1 MNALLYIFF
10 GFVFLHQFIQTDS
23 QLLNYI
29 IRLGNNPYRYNHFS
43 INSEGDMVI
52 DTVSY
57 PLQKVRNFYGIKKD
71 GSEFFTDKNGNKNYH
86 SWKSVSGAR
95 VEGESIFIK
104 IKSSNSNLNGNE
116 YLFCISKYDNYATF
130 KTEFFRFISPDTTTF
145 SFNTESLF
153 QKISSNVFS
162 IVPDPKTEFYY
173 FISFIATPSNNNNKF
188 YTYKTNYYMNSDTNK
203 GFDNQQLAEID
214 VVSQT
219 IISCFFTDNYIYV
232 CFYTN
237 KDKKLVI
244 WKYNPKTRV
253 KTDTVI
259 FYLTI

>member
-1 MNALLYIFF
+1 MKNFKMNTLLYILFE
-10 GFVFLHQFIQTDS
+10 FVFLHQFIQTDS

-57 PLQKVRNFYGIKKD
+57 PLQKVRNFYGIKKN

-116 YLFCISKYDNYATF
+116 YLFCISKYDTYATF
-130 KTEFFRFISPDTTTF
+130 KIEFFSFISPDITTF
-145 SFNTESLF
+145 SVGTDSLF
-153 QKISSNVFS
+153 GKISSNAFS
-162 IVPDPKTEFYY
+162 IVPDPQTEFYY
-173 FISFIATPSNNNNKF
+173 FISFIATPYSNSNKF
-188 YTYKTNYYMNSDTNK
+188 VI
-203 GFDNQQLAEID
+203 F
-214 VVSQT
+214 
-219 IISCFFTDNYIYV
+219 SCFLV
-232 CFYTN
+232 CLFVPLFDILYAKKGCSPVSGNSPSVPLVFCN
-237 KDKKLVI
+237 KKF
-244 WKYNPKTRV
+244 R
-253 KTDTVI
+253 
-259 FYLTI
+259 F